1 MLKIRTNRSKLAELR
16 IRKGISIADFA
27 KKVGVS
33 KESIYS
39 IEKGRFN
46 PSPSTAKKIAE
57 ELDVSYDDI
66 FSLVEGE

>member
-1 MLKIRTNRSKLAELR
+1 VLKIKTDRAKLAELR
-16 IRKGISIADFA
+16 IRKGVSIADLA

-33 KESIYS
+33 KESIYA

-46 PSPSTAKKIAE
+46 PSPATAKKIAE
-57 ELDVSYDDI
+57 ELDIPYDDI